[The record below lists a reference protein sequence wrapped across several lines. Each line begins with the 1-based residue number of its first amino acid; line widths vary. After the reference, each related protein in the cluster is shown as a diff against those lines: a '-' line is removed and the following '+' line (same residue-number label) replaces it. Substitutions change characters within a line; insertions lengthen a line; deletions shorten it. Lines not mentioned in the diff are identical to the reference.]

1 MLLDCV
7 ITAVNDNPLYIE
19 FIPIFIKTW
28 KKLYPT
34 VDVKIILIA
43 NEIPQKYI
51 EYNDHI
57 ILFKPIENVLTSFT
71 SQVIRLFYP
80 CLLPYKNGVMITD
93 MDILPMNRTYYTEN
107 IRPYDN
113 NKFIYLRDNVC
124 FEYKQIAMCYNVA
137 TPSIWRDIFNIH
149 SIDDIRATIK
159 DLALS
164 HGLHEERRQEW
175 WGIDQ
180 QLLYKKVME
189 WTKTTQNLV
198 CLNES
203 TTGFCRLD
211 RGTFV
216 LNETTRA
223 NIKNGVYSD
232 YHCFRP
238 MSEYQNI
245 NNEIYERL

>member
-1 MLLDCV
+1 
-7 ITAVNDNPLYIE
+7 
-19 FIPIFIKTW
+19 
-28 KKLYPT
+28 
-34 VDVKIILIA
+34 
-43 NEIPQKYI
+43 
-51 EYNDHI
+51 
-57 ILFKPIENVLTSFT
+57 
-71 SQVIRLFYP
+71 
-80 CLLPYKNGVMITD
+80 MITD

-137 TPSIWRDIFNIH
+137 TPSVWRDIFNIH

-164 HGLHEERRQEW
+164 HGVHEERRHEW
-175 WGIDQ
+175 WGVDQ

-189 WTKTTQNLV
+189 WTKTTQNFV
-198 CLNES
+198 CLKET
-203 TTGFCRLD
+203 TTGFRRLD

-223 NIKNGVYSD
+223 NIKNGVFSD

-238 MSEYQNI
+238 MCQYQNI

>member
-80 CLLPYKNGVMITD
+80 CLLPYKM
-93 MDILPMNRTYYTEN
+93 
-107 IRPYDN
+107 
-113 NKFIYLRDNVC
+113 
-124 FEYKQIAMCYNVA
+124 
-137 TPSIWRDIFNIH
+137 
-149 SIDDIRATIK
+149 
-159 DLALS
+159 
-164 HGLHEERRQEW
+164 GL
-175 WGIDQ
+175 
-180 QLLYKKVME
+180 
-189 WTKTTQNLV
+189 
-198 CLNES
+198 
-203 TTGFCRLD
+203 
-211 RGTFV
+211 
-216 LNETTRA
+216 
-223 NIKNGVYSD
+223 
-232 YHCFRP
+232 
-238 MSEYQNI
+238 
-245 NNEIYERL
+245 